1 MLELNKIY
9 CMDVLEG
16 LKQLDDES
24 IGLIITSPPYN
35 LAGFRGTIVKRSVK
49 NDFWEKSIGY
59 NDDPKNDFMKEEDY
73 QKWQI
78 EVLNECFRVLKK
90 DGSMFYNHK
99 IRVKKN
105 QISHPLEWITKS
117 KFICR
122 QEIVWDRATSVNVDK
137 CRYLPSTER
146 IYWLIKEP
154 KNPRFHR
161 VDGINWK
168 GEVWKFAP
176 SRDKNHPA
184 PFPIELPNNII
195 PCVAQG
201 ERITVLDPFMGSG
214 TVALSAKQH
223 GCNYIGFEKFQ
234 KYVDMANKK
243 MSYNGISPS

>member
-9 CMDVLEG
+9 CTDVLEG

-24 IGLIITSPPYN
+24 IDLIITSPPYN
-35 LAGFRGTIVKRSVK
+35 LAGFRGTIVKRSAK
-49 NDFWEKSIGY
+49 NDLWEKSIGY
-59 NDDPKNDFMKEEDY
+59 NGDPTNDFIPEDEY
-73 QKWQI
+73 EKWQVEI
-78 EVLNECFRVLKK
+78 LNECFRVLKK

-122 QEIVWDRATSVNVDK
+122 QEIIWDRAASANVDR

-146 IYWLIKEP
+146 IYWLIKQK

-161 VDGINWK
+161 EDSINWR
-168 GEVWKFAP
+168 GEVWKMIP
-176 SRDKNHPA
+176 KKGTEHPA
-184 PFPIELPNNII
+184 PFPMELPDNII
-195 PCVAQG
+195 PCVALG

-214 TVALSAKQH
+214 TVAISAKKH
-223 GCNYIGFEKFQ
+223 GCDFIGLEKFQ
-234 KYVDMANKK
+234 EYVDMANKALQ
-243 MSYNGISPS
+243 